1 MTTSLALPRMP
12 APQAAPAPPSQ
23 LAYWH
28 LWTDSDGLSHQTL
41 CRFAALTSAPLNPQV
56 AAQWSAPLMEN
67 GNSFLTLLPVG
78 WRGEWHEN
86 KVPKWIFVLSG
97 AWFVES
103 MDGERHTFGPGAFS
117 FGGDQ
122 RCRRLEDGRWGHLSG
137 QVGDEPCLQLI
148 VQRND
153 DAWLQAPPGYF
164 S

>member
-1 MTTSLALPRMP
+1 MI
-12 APQAAPAPPSQ
+12 APQAAPAAPTQ
-23 LAYWH
+23 LTYWH

-56 AAQWSAPLMEN
+56 AAQWSAPWMDN

-86 KVPKWIFVLSG
+86 QVPKWIVVLSG

-103 MDGERHTFGPGAFS
+103 MDGERHTFGPGEFS

>member
-1 MTTSLALPRMP
+1 MI

-23 LAYWH
+23 LTYWH

-56 AAQWSAPLMEN
+56 AAQWSAPLMDN

-86 KVPKWIFVLSG
+86 QVPKWIVVLSG

-103 MDGERHTFGPGAFS
+103 MDGERHTFGPGEFS

>member
-1 MTTSLALPRMP
+1 VPP
-12 APQAAPAPPSQ
+12 PQAAPTPPSP
-23 LAYWH
+23 LSYWH
-28 LWTDSDGLSHQTL
+28 LWTDGDGLSHQTL
-41 CRFAALTSAPLNPQV
+41 CRLAAPTSAPLNPGV
-56 AAQWSAPLMEN
+56 AAQWSVPMVTN

-86 KVPKWIFVLSG
+86 QEPKWIFVLSG

-122 RCRRLEDGRWGHLSG
+122 GCRRLDDGRWGHLSG

-148 VQRND
+148 LQRHD
-153 DAWLQAPPGYF
+153 DAWRQAPPGYF